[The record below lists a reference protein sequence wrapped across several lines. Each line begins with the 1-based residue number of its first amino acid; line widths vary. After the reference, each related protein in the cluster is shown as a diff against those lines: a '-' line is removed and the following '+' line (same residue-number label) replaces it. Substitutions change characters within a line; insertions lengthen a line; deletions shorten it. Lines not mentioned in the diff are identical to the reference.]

1 MRKNSL
7 AKQNKPNERK
17 ASFWVFLAFYALFGA
32 FIIVQSCLPGDIS
45 SSQSELVAKAVAFF
59 INLGSGNATAEVIE
73 PTAIALKNGGE
84 GDTTY
89 LPSIG
94 GVPQIAVGTTTRLW
108 FDVSYPYGKIG
119 VEDGTF
125 DVTATKGASS
135 FAYSVDTG
143 NHVVRI
149 VPSSP
154 CEGAEIKIIAGKLS
168 PYFYAF
174 DAVALPVPD
183 DYAVNFPAVSLH
195 VNETMEVTVG
205 PGDPSKIDMT
215 KFLRYY
221 DPTLLEH
228 SSGDEA
234 VATMDEY
241 GNVRAVGEGSSV
253 LRVGDKS
260 CNLTVAGALPSPG
273 DASLKIDKTSGEVCL
288 LDYGEDTAKYGASFA
303 ASVSN
308 LAEGA
313 DPSVR
318 WWLTGNE
325 YGLKAR
331 IVTTGEDGAG
341 DSVCHIQGYREKGA
355 FLVHA
360 ALRAD
365 PSVEAAIEA
374 ETSEIVP
381 TSMSL
386 LYATSTG
393 EVQTF
398 RALPSSIGVEKTTS
412 VYLKGDFG
420 AIAPTDSN
428 LTVDDVEGD
437 VLVYG
442 ENTSSLTLSFPAP
455 GDYSLTVRSEADPSL
470 SVSFSVAVSPVTV
483 SPENVSFH
491 TWVRK
496 NIGHLGLFLCLGVFG
511 CLFWRSFFEGSFRK
525 EWWKFALTNLG
536 IGFLTALTSEAI
548 QLIPSLE
555 RGARWMDV
563 GIDVA
568 GFSIGFV
575 ATFLVFLAI
584 FLIGF
589 FKSEKRSLGEP
600 KETKRP

>member
-1 MRKNSL
+1 LGLSR
-7 AKQNKPNERK
+7 
-17 ASFWVFLAFYALFGA
+17 FYALFGA

-168 PYFYAF
+168 PYFLCVRRGGFARPGR
-174 DAVALPVPD
+174 LRGE
-183 DYAVNFPAVSLH
+183 FPRGFPPC
-195 VNETMEVTVG
+195 NETMEVTVG

-260 CNLTVAGALPSPG
+260 CNLTVAGAFAKPGGTLP
-273 DASLKIDKTSGEVCL
+273 
-288 LDYGEDTAKYGASFA
+288 
-303 ASVSN
+303 
-308 LAEGA
+308 
-313 DPSVR
+313 
-318 WWLTGNE
+318 
-325 YGLKAR
+325 
-331 IVTTGEDGAG
+331 
-341 DSVCHIQGYREKGA
+341 
-355 FLVHA
+355 
-360 ALRAD
+360 
-365 PSVEAAIEA
+365 
-374 ETSEIVP
+374 
-381 TSMSL
+381 
-386 LYATSTG
+386 
-393 EVQTF
+393 
-398 RALPSSIGVEKTTS
+398 
-412 VYLKGDFG
+412 
-420 AIAPTDSN
+420 
-428 LTVDDVEGD
+428 
-437 VLVYG
+437 
-442 ENTSSLTLSFPAP
+442 
-455 GDYSLTVRSEADPSL
+455 
-470 SVSFSVAVSPVTV
+470 
-483 SPENVSFH
+483 
-491 TWVRK
+491 
-496 NIGHLGLFLCLGVFG
+496 
-511 CLFWRSFFEGSFRK
+511 
-525 EWWKFALTNLG
+525 
-536 IGFLTALTSEAI
+536 
-548 QLIPSLE
+548 
-555 RGARWMDV
+555 
-563 GIDVA
+563 
-568 GFSIGFV
+568 
-575 ATFLVFLAI
+575 
-584 FLIGF
+584 
-589 FKSEKRSLGEP
+589 
-600 KETKRP
+600 

>member
-1 MRKNSL
+1 MRKSSL
-7 AKQNKPNERK
+7 TKENKPSQRK
-17 ASFWVFLAFYALFGA
+17 ASFWAFLAFYAFFGA
-32 FIIVQSCLPGDIS
+32 FILVQSCLPGDIS
-45 SSQSELVAKAVAFF
+45 SSQSELVAQAVAFF
-59 INLGSGNATAEVIE
+59 VNLGSGNATAEVIE
-73 PTAIALKNGGE
+73 PTAIALKDGVE

-89 LPSIG
+89 LPSID

-108 FDVSYPYGKIG
+108 FEVSYPYGKIG

-125 DVTATKGASS
+125 EVTAAKGGDS

-154 CEGAEIKIIAGKLS
+154 CEGAEIKIVAGKLP

-174 DAVALPVPD
+174 DAVALPAPD
-183 DYAVNFPAVSLH
+183 DYAVDFPATSLR

-205 PGDPSKIDMT
+205 PGESSQIDMT

-228 SSGDEA
+228 SSGDER
-234 VATMDEY
+234 VATIDEY
-241 GNVRAVGEGSSV
+241 GNVRAVGEGSSL
-253 LRVGDKS
+253 LRVGDKT
-260 CNLTVAGALPSPG
+260 CRLTVAGALPSPG
-273 DASLKIDKTSGEVCL
+273 GASLGIEKTSGEVRL
-288 LDYGEDTAKYGASFA
+288 LDYGEDAAKYGASFA
-303 ASVSN
+303 ARVSG

-331 IVTTGEDGAG
+331 IVSAG

-355 FLVHA
+355 FIVHA
-360 ALRAD
+360 ALRAE
-365 PSVEAAIEA
+365 PSAEAAIEA

-381 TSMSL
+381 SSMSL

-393 EVQTF
+393 EAQSF
-398 RALPSSIGVEKTTS
+398 RALPSSIRVEKTTS

-420 AIAPTDSN
+420 GTAPTDSN
-428 LTVDDVEGD
+428 LTVDDLEGD

-442 ENTSSLTLSFPAP
+442 ENTSSLTLSFPAT

-470 SVSFSVAVSPVTV
+470 SVSFSVMVSPATV
-483 SPENVSFH
+483 SPENASFH
-491 TWVRK
+491 IWVRK

-511 CLFWRSFFEGSFRK
+511 CLFWHSFFEGPFRK

-536 IGFLTALTSEAI
+536 IGFLTALTSEAV

-563 GIDVA
+563 GIDMA

-575 ATFLVFLAI
+575 VAFLVFLAL
-584 FLIGF
+584 FLVGF
-589 FKSEKRSLGEP
+589 LKREKKPLGPP